1 MYINGAWDTLGWHAK
16 LGTIEDKFY
25 YNGQW
30 YYKVSGKGINPVYQ
44 KCIDTTSANDREKWD
59 EMIEY
64 AKSLGVPEE
73 QCDFLPEK
81 FMEDNYS

>member
-1 MYINGAWDTLGWHAK
+1 MIVVFRKRVFK
-16 LGTIEDKFY
+16 L
-25 YNGQW
+25 
-30 YYKVSGKGINPVYQ
+30 SGKGINPVYQ
-44 KCIDTTSANDREKWD
+44 KCIDTTSADDREKWD

-81 FMEDNYS
+81 LWRIIILDGGTDI